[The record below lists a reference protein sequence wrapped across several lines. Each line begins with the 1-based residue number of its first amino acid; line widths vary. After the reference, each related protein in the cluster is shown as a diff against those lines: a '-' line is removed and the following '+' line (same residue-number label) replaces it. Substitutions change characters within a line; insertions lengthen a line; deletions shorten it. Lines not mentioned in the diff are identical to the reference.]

1 MHGATEIGEAGS
13 RAAAGGRLPGEVWVL
28 VATAFVVAVGF
39 GVVAPALPV
48 FAASFNVGV
57 TAASMVVSA
66 FAFVRLAFAPVSGR
80 LVSLV
85 GERPILVAGI
95 LIVALGTGSC
105 AFAGAYWQL
114 LVLRSLAG
122 TGSTMFTVS
131 ALGLLVR
138 LSPPH
143 QRGRA
148 NGLWATGFLV
158 GNVAGPILGGGLVH
172 VSLRLPFLAYAASLI
187 VAALVAWVFLRNST
201 PAARESGEQR
211 TTLGV
216 RQALRHPAYRAAL
229 ASNFANGWA
238 VFGVRISLVP
248 LFVAES
254 LHRDQGLAGVAMS
267 VFAGGNV
274 LALLVA
280 GRLADGL
287 GRKPMACT
295 GLAVA
300 AAGTIWLGFTHG
312 VPAFLAASA
321 VAGVGAGLL
330 NPAQSAAVAD
340 VLGTRARG
348 GGVLACFQMLADV
361 GSIVGPLVAGLAVDT
376 LSYPAA
382 FAVTGAMA
390 VLALLTWLAAPET
403 LPAPSR
409 SGRRREYRSPTG
421 G

>member
-1 MHGATEIGEAGS
+1 VYGASATGQAGDEAP
-13 RAAAGGRLPGEVWVL
+13 GGRLPQQVWVL
-28 VATAFVVAVGF
+28 VATGFVIAIGY

-48 FAASFNVGV
+48 FAASFHVGV

-80 LVSLV
+80 LVSLL

-138 LSPPH
+138 LTPAH

-148 NGLWATGFLV
+148 SGLWATGFLV
-158 GNVAGPILGGGLVH
+158 GNVAGPVLGGGLVH
-172 VSLRLPFLAYAASLI
+172 LSLRLPFLAYAASLI
-187 VAALVAWVFLRNST
+187 VAAAVAWMFLRRST
-201 PAARESGEQR
+201 PEARQESEER
-211 TTLGV
+211 ATLGV

-229 ASNFANGWA
+229 LSNFANGWA
-238 VFGVRISLVP
+238 VLGVRIALVP
-248 LFVAES
+248 LFVADAM
-254 LHRDQGLAGVAMS
+254 HRDQSLAGIAMS

-274 LALLVA
+274 LALTVA

-287 GRKPMACT
+287 GRKPVACG
-295 GLAVA
+295 GLAVSA
-300 AAGTIWLGFTHG
+300 VGTVWLGFTHA

-348 GGVLACFQMLADV
+348 GGVLAGFQMLSDV

-376 LSYPAA
+376 MSYPAA
-382 FAVTGAMA
+382 FAVTGAVA
-390 VLALLTWLAAPET
+390 VVALLTWIAAPET
-403 LPAPSR
+403 LPARAGAGRPAVEA
-409 SGRRREYRSPTG
+409 GRRP
-421 G
+421 